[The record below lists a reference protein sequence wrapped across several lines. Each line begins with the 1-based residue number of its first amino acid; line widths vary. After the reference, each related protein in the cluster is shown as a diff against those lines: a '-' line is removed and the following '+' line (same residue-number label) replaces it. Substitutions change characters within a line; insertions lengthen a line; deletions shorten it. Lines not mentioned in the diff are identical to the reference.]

1 MNPVAGAGAVGGPNG
16 VSPVSGASPVGSD
29 GVGEDGG
36 GFAQALADALGNVN
50 QTMATADRLAAS
62 YAAGGPVTLDQL
74 MIAEQQASLAL
85 SLVVQVRDRVVN
97 AYQTIMNMQ
106 V

>member
-1 MNPVAGAGAVGGPNG
+1 MGPMPISPISPQIVPQN
-16 VSPVSGASPVGSD
+16 SPVNGSSSPGNSFSSFLSQAIDQAS
-29 GVGEDGG
+29 
-36 GFAQALADALGNVN
+36 ALSNQADA
-50 QTMATADRLAAS
+50 TATS
-62 YAAGGPVTLDQL
+62 YAAGGQVSVDQV

-85 SLVVQVRDRVVN
+85 DLVVQVRDRVVN